1 MSTTSKSP
9 RKVLEVA
16 YLVGSCTLSRYSHEC
31 SPKKFTQPQLF
42 ACLVL
47 KEFLRL
53 DYRKL
58 TALLA
63 DARDLC
69 AVIELD
75 PVPHYTT
82 FQKAAERLLIS
93 SEAQRLLRGTIKLAK
108 ATGRLPRRVSLAAG
122 DGTGLESRHVSHYY
136 VRRRANG
143 TKYWHN
149 TTYATFP
156 KAGVLCDTDS
166 HFILSV
172 VPMRGPSPDILHARK
187 LLERG
192 LAATPIDTVALDAG
206 YDAEHLHE
214 FARDKHGVRTLI
226 PAKIGRPTAKRPN
239 GRWRRQMAARLH
251 TTRYTQRW
259 QVETVHSMLKRLLGS
274 SLRARTYWSQCR
286 ETTLRAI
293 THNVMILKR
302 TQVFYGAVMSPFR
315 PRDASSRLAGRI
327 AMRYTDAHHNS
338 FAEIFEKSRLC
349 DISR

>member
-1 MSTTSKSP
+1 MCCVMLYMSTTSKSP

-16 YLVGSCTLSRYSHEC
+16 HLVGSCTLSPYSHEC

-58 TALLA
+58 AALLT
-63 DARDLC
+63 DASDLC
-69 AVIELD
+69 AVIDLGH
-75 PVPHYTT
+75 VPHYTT
-82 FQKAAERLLIS
+82 FQKAAERLLVS
-93 SEAQRLLRGTIKLAK
+93 SHAHRLLNGTLKLAQ
-108 ATGRLPRRVSLAAG
+108 AVGRLSTRVELAAG
-122 DGTGLESRHVSHYY
+122 DGTGFESRHVSHYY
-136 VRRRANG
+136 VRRRASCS
-143 TKYWHN
+143 KYWQK

-156 KAGVLCDTDS
+156 KAGVLCDTAS
-166 HFILSV
+166 HLILGV
-172 VPMRGPSPDILHARK
+172 VPTRGPGPDIVHARK

-192 LAATPIDTVALDAG
+192 LAATPINTVAFDAG

-214 FARDKHGVRTLI
+214 FARNKHGVRTLI
-226 PAKIGRPTAKRPN
+226 PAKIGRPTAKRPS
-239 GRWRRQMAARLH
+239 GRWRRQMASRLH

-259 QVETVHSMLKRLLGS
+259 QVETVNSMLKRLLGS

-302 TQVFYGAVMSPFR
+302 
-315 PRDASSRLAGRI
+315 
-327 AMRYTDAHHNS
+327 
-338 FAEIFEKSRLC
+338 K
-349 DISR
+349 